1 VFRISTLVFLLMAT
15 ATAWAQEVRYI
26 SDSQYVPLRS
36 GAGSKFRIV
45 HRGLPSGTKLTLL
58 EEDTEA
64 GYARVTT
71 PGGTEGWIRIQYLL
85 NNPIARDR
93 LAAAQAAQQTLQ
105 KQVNNLKRELQ
116 ASQGK
121 LKETRGQL
129 ASNEKKLSNTGSE
142 LTEIKRISSNAL
154 NLDRSNRQLVEE
166 AEVLKSRIEVLE
178 ADNQRLLDSESNE
191 AFLNGALAVALGV
204 LITLIVPRIW
214 PKRRP
219 SSSWA

>member
-1 VFRISTLVFLLMAT
+1 MFRISTLVFLLMAT

>member
-1 VFRISTLVFLLMAT
+1 MAT

-116 ASQGK
+116 SSQGK
-121 LKETRGQL
+121 LKETRDQL